1 MRTRHSWV
9 FLGTFAP
16 AAVAVG
22 TFVFRDRPDIALGAG
37 VGGLLLHWLLST
49 KSANDS
55 EIADASYFYGFL
67 LTLIFLAAGL
77 ARLGAAN
84 TGGPVMVFGFLKDLG
99 AGLVLTIVGLLI
111 RQVRTLAL
119 TDRPTATPNDAL
131 TEAQREL
138 AQAMRVLIRAL
149 DARPQEAAA
158 RELQDAR
165 TKAREAAEGLE
176 RNVVLAAER
185 IDSSMQRLE
194 ETTTAVT
201 SALVRASSG
210 LGDALTTNVERI
222 QIEVSSA
229 LTALETQRK
238 QIEASVR
245 DARATSEETQR
256 QLAEQMHAH
265 IDALTS
271 LSASSTAFFELADR
285 VKNEVVALPN
295 PADRLVGL
303 WDGVRDLESTLT
315 ASIGGATEQLT
326 TLAKRSAELSN
337 TIVRLEKSS
346 GTAAIAV
353 ERGGAELGD
362 ALRRELAQMN
372 QVLDEYTRLFERN
385 LSTLSG

>member
-37 VGGLLLHWLLST
+37 VAGLLLHWLLST
-49 KSANDS
+49 KSVNDS

-77 ARLGAAN
+77 ARLRAAN
-84 TGGPVMVFGFLKDLG
+84 VGGPVMVFGFLKDLG
-99 AGLVLTIVGLLI
+99 AGLVLTIIGLLI
-111 RQVRTLAL
+111 RQAGTLAL

-194 ETTTAVT
+194 ETTTAV
-201 SALVRASSG
+201 
-210 LGDALTTNVERI
+210 
-222 QIEVSSA
+222 
-229 LTALETQRK
+229 
-238 QIEASVR
+238 
-245 DARATSEETQR
+245 
-256 QLAEQMHAH
+256 
-265 IDALTS
+265 
-271 LSASSTAFFELADR
+271 
-285 VKNEVVALPN
+285 
-295 PADRLVGL
+295 
-303 WDGVRDLESTLT
+303 
-315 ASIGGATEQLT
+315 
-326 TLAKRSAELSN
+326 
-337 TIVRLEKSS
+337 
-346 GTAAIAV
+346 
-353 ERGGAELGD
+353 
-362 ALRRELAQMN
+362 
-372 QVLDEYTRLFERN
+372 
-385 LSTLSG
+385 

>member
-84 TGGPVMVFGFLKDLG
+84 AGGPVMVFGFLKDLG

-229 LTALETQRK
+229 LNALETQRK

-256 QLAEQMHAH
+256 QLAEQMRAH

-303 WDGVRDLESTLT
+303 WDGVRALESTLT
-315 ASIGGATEQLT
+315 ASIGGATDQLT

-385 LSTLSG
+385 LSTMSG